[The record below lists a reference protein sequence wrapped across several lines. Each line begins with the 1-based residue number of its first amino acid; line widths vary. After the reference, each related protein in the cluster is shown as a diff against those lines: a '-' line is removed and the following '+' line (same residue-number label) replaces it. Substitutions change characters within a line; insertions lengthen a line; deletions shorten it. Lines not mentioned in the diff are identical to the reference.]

1 MVGGVRSSL
10 NLLLAAVGLLLLI
23 ACVNV
28 ANLLLVR
35 PMFERA
41 RWRSERR
48 SARPWTHSPQLL
60 VESVALSSRRRR
72 PGASRRFA
80 GVRLLLALSPGN
92 NPFGWEMSRAP
103 RCFHES
109 ATPERSD
116 HRLARLHVHARRVT
130 RHGIVFG
137 LLPAL
142 HSARVDLVAA
152 MKRTTASRLGARGS
166 RASRIL
172 VAVEMTL
179 AVMLLVGAALLIR
192 TSLKLRAVDSGF
204 EPSAW

>member
-1 MVGGVRSSL
+1 VTQWWRRAFVAE
-10 NLLLAAVGLLLLI
+10 LLLAAVGLLLLI

-48 SARPWTHSPQLL
+48 LARAVDAILRQLL
-60 VESVALSSRRRR
+60 VESVALSLA
-72 PGASRRFA
+72 GAPWGFS
-80 GVRLLLALSPGN
+80 
-92 NPFGWEMSRAP
+92 PFGRQCGCCW
-103 RCFHES
+103 RCLPETPVPLGDVAGAALLHES

-137 LLPAL
+137 LLAAL
-142 HSARVDLVAA
+142 HSAPWTSCRDE
-152 MKRTTASRLGARGS
+152 RTTASRLGARGS

-172 VAVEMTL
+172 VASND
-179 AVMLLVGAALLIR
+179 ARRHAAR
-192 TSLKLRAVDSGF
+192 RRGTPDPTSLKLRAVDSGF
-204 EPSAW
+204 EPSGV